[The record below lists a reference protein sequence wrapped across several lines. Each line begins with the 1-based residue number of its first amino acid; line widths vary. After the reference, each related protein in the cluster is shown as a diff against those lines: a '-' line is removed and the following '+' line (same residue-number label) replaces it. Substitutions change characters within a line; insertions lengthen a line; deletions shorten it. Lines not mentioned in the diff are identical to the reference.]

1 MNLKINES
9 SCLLWKKKISRER
22 VSYKFINSYES
33 IEDVYHSNTN
43 TYT

>member
-1 MNLKINES
+1 MRVVVYYE
-9 SCLLWKKKISRER
+9 KKKKNYRER

-33 IEDVYHSNTN
+33 IEDVYHSNKN

>member
-1 MNLKINES
+1 MRVVVYYE
-9 SCLLWKKKISRER
+9 KKKNSRER